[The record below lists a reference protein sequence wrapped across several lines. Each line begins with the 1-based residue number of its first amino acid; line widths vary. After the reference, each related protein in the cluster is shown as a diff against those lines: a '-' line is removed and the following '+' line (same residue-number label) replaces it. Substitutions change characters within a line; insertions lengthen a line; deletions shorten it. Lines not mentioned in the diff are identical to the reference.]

1 MLVSYDF
8 VMSYLP
14 ADCLHLRDVL
24 SATWVTIEI
33 AIVGAIVAFLQ
44 LRYAQNRDKKL
55 DERTNWEKVHK
66 AMIEFR
72 VRRELFNNPFGGMDE
87 VPLALE
93 AFLALNQLRAQLNRV
108 DSPLA
113 TEIENYLQDN
123 WQADKWRASEFIPT
137 FDEFTRKA
145 AEKSR

>member
-1 MLVSYDF
+1 
-8 VMSYLP
+8 MSCLLP
-14 ADCLHLRDVL
+14 SWLHLRDVL

-44 LRYAQNRDKKL
+44 LRYAQNRDKKV

-87 VPLALE
+87 APLALE
-93 AFLALNQLRAQLNRV
+93 AFLALNQLRAQLNRL

-113 TEIENYLQDN
+113 TDIENYLQEN
-123 WQADKWRASEFIPT
+123 WQADQWRASAFVPK
-137 FDEFTRKA
+137 FDEFVRKA
-145 AEKSR
+145 AEKCW